1 MRASRKVF
9 LIDKRMDKMNVFK
22 IPIHKCV
29 SLLEIEVMLMKDLG
43 VHRGSSA

>member
-9 LIDKRMDKMNVFK
+9 LIDERMNEMDIFK
-22 IPIHKCV
+22 VPIHECV

-43 VHRGSSA
+43 VHRTSSA